1 MKDKNHLYRR
11 APAVEVESI
20 ECAPVSAKSLRS
32 QPGPHEERER
42 QYQRPGAEIKAGA
55 RMGANRRR
63 ALIGGLVITYRCGAV
78 PTGVF
83 PRIARTAKAAAL
95 APISGNGVT
104 GKRDRGKRS
113 STRQLVTSGW

>member
-83 PRIARTAKAAAL
+83 PRIAGAAKAAAL
-95 APISGNGVT
+95 APIAADRMPSIS
-104 GKRDRGKRS
+104 DRGKRS
-113 STRQLVTSGW
+113 CTRQFVSDI